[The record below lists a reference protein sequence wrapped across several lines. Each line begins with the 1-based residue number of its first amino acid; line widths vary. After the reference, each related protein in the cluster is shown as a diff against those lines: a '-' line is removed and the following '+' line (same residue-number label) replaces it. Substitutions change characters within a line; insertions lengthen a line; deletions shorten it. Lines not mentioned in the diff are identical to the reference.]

1 MGQIL
6 NRGLTSSIFFLKK
19 LDVKRLIKSFSARLS
34 QNLIFFENYV
44 IIVLDKNESEAIGV

>member
-6 NRGLTSSIFFLKK
+6 NRELTSSIFQKK
-19 LDVKRLIKSFSARLS
+19 FRRRTSNKKFSARLS

>member
-6 NRGLTSSIFFLKK
+6 NRELTSSIFQKN
-19 LDVKRLIKSFSARLS
+19 LDVERLTKSFSARLS